1 MYASEL
7 QRHVRYGQNGPSGLW
22 MFPAWCPLCQY
33 PGRSL
38 NSLRHLKVKAFFMWW
53 TTAESLTI
61 GRLAQ
66 AASVDLET
74 IRYCQQ
80 RGLLSELT
88 GSAGVLEM
96 ATRGK

>member
-1 MYASEL
+1 
-7 QRHVRYGQNGPSGLW
+7 
-22 MFPAWCPLCQY
+22 
-33 PGRSL
+33 
-38 NSLRHLKVKAFFMWW
+38 MWW

-61 GRLAQ
+61 GRLAR